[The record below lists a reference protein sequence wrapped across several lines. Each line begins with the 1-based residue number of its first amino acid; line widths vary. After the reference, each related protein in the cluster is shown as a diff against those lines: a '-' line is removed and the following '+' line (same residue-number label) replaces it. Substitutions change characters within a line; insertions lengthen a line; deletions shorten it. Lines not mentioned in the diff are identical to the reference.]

1 MYPEIL
7 ELTKELI
14 NGERRKIVC
23 WQRIT
28 KLFNIS
34 TTSKSFTIPAEGTN
48 TILAWKCK
56 EL

>member
-1 MYPEIL
+1 MYLEIL

-34 TTSKSFTIPAEGTN
+34 TTSKSFTIPTEGTN